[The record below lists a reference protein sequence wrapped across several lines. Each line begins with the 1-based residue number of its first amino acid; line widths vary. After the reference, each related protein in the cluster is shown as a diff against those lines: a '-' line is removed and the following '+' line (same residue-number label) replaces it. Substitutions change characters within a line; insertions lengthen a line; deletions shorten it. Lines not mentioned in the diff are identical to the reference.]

1 MSKAGHVFIIRILGQ
16 VSAFGVLHSQ
26 GASGSSLKLHQT
38 QMDIFLTI
46 PMDNNL
52 LVATNN

>member
-1 MSKAGHVFIIRILGQ
+1 MYFQRILGQ

-52 LVATNN
+52 VATNN